1 MANILETVMLI
12 CFGFSWP
19 INLVKN
25 YRAKTARTTSLPFLL
40 LITAGYIAG
49 IMAKVISD
57 QINYVLIVYVL
68 NLLFVSLNLIVYFRN
83 RNIDKRNSL

>member
-25 YRAKTARTTSLPFLL
+25 YKAKTAKTTSLPFLL

-49 IMAKVISD
+49 IMAKVISN

-83 RNIDKRNSL
+83 RNIDKRNTL